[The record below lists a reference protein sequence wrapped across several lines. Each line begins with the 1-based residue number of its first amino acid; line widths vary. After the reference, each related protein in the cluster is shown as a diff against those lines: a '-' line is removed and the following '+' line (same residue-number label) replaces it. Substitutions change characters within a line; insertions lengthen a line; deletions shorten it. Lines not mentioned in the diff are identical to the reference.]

1 MTEPA
6 AISGQTPTGPETTTV
21 SAPAEQPG
29 KSVDNTQT
37 SQTAPVVEDSFFD
50 PKSIEGKPELQAAYK
65 QMQSAWTKKMQSVS
79 SNAKKI
85 EAYDRFEKDPHGT
98 LKAYAKQLGIEIPEP
113 KKQEFQP
120 QTWDDVT
127 AKSKEEAKAEVLKE
141 LEPYLNEVKAIKR
154 QSIENQLSS
163 IDPQWQLYE
172 DQMSENLQRHPS
184 LVSDPATLYRISVP
198 VEVQEQRAMKKALET
213 INGKKETT
221 PSGGSKT
228 PKEPSTKPSGPLT
241 WEQSVAI
248 AKEKLASQGYRLG

>member
-1 MTEPA
+1 MPEPA
-6 AISGQTPTGPETTTV
+6 AISGQVDTGAATPTITT
-21 SAPAEQPG
+21 PAEQPG

-50 PKSIEGKPELQAAYK
+50 PKSIEGKPELQSAYK

-79 SNAKKI
+79 ANKHKLD
-85 EAYDRFEKDPHGT
+85 AYDRFEKDPHGT
-98 LKAYAKQLGIEIPEP
+98 LKAYAKQLGIEIPDP
-113 KKQEFQP
+113 QKQEFKP
-120 QTWDDVT
+120 ETWDDVIKKT
-127 AKSKEEAKAEVLKE
+127 EESARERVLKE
-141 LEPYLNEVKAIKR
+141 LEPVISQVRDIKR

-198 VEVQEQRAMKKALET
+198 PEVQEQRVMKKALET
-213 INGKKETT
+213 LNGKKETT

-228 PKEPSTKPSGPLT
+228 PKEPSTKPSGPLN
-241 WEQSVAI
+241 WEQAVEA
-248 AKEKLASQGYRLG
+248 AKADLASRGIRAG